1 MIGVGLFGPLSGL
14 VASLSLGESA
24 DKIEQEKTEIL
35 TELRAFRA
43 EVAELRRGVGF
54 PARGSHRAENRPPA
68 PLSPQPAV
76 SRTCS
81 FPPFGI
87 FLFPPSLHLS
97 PPLSFSAP
105 LTLMPET
112 RCPWPTK
119 PLDLAYHDAEW
130 GVPHHDD
137 RALFELITLEGAQA
151 GLSWSTIL
159 AKRENYRR
167 AFDDFDVAKIARYDA
182 KKVAALLADAGIVRH
197 RLKIAATIGNA
208 QAFLAVQ
215 KEFGSF
221 DRYLWGFVPDRRP
234 LVNRRRT
241 SADVPT
247 RTAESDALSKDLA
260 QRGFKFVGTT
270 IIYAFMQ
277 ATGMV
282 NDHLVTCTCHARCA
296 KLK

>member
-1 MIGVGLFGPLSGL
+1 MPS
-14 VASLSLGESA
+14 
-24 DKIEQEKTEIL
+24 
-35 TELRAFRA
+35 
-43 EVAELRRGVGF
+43 
-54 PARGSHRAENRPPA
+54 A
-68 PLSPQPAV
+68 PLSL
-76 SRTCS
+76 S
-81 FPPFGI
+81 
-87 FLFPPSLHLS
+87 LS
-97 PPLSFSAP
+97 PPLSFSLSLP
-105 LTLMPET
+105 PMPVT

-119 PLDLAYHDAEW
+119 PLDIAYHDTEW

-137 RALFELITLEGAQA
+137 RDLFELLILEGAQA

-167 AFDDFDVAKIARYDA
+167 AFDHFDAAKIARYDA
-182 KKVAALLADAGIVRH
+182 KKIAALLADAGIVRN

-208 QAFLAVQ
+208 RAFLAVQ

-234 LVNRRRT
+234 IVNRRRT

-247 RTAESDALSKDLA
+247 HTPESDALSKDLLA
-260 QRGFKFVGTT
+260 RGFKFVGTT

-282 NDHLVTCTCHARCA
+282 NDHLVTCARHAPCA
-296 KLK
+296 QLR